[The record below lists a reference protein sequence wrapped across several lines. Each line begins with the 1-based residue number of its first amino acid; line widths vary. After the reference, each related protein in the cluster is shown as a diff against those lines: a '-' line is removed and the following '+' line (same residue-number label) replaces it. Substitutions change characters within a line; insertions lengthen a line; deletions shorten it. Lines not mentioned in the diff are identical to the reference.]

1 MRNLLL
7 VLLSIAVT
15 ACGTTSAL
23 KQGEEKVLNKDFSNY
38 NSVVVSDF
46 GDATKNQNMPEYA
59 GANFADRI
67 ISAIREKGTFE
78 KVTDNPQEI
87 SGNTLVV
94 SGDVTRYQEGNS
106 TLKFLIGFGAGG
118 TYFDANVSISDMN
131 TQSQLGVISVDK
143 NSWALGGAIAA
154 GQSVDH
160 FMNQAAKKIAD
171 ELSERKTNST
181 GAKNQPVKALS
192 DRAPSLSFN

>member
-1 MRNLLL
+1 M
-7 VLLSIAVT
+7 
-15 ACGTTSAL
+15 
-23 KQGEEKVLNKDFSNY
+23 LNKDFSNY

-131 TQSQLGVISVDK
+131 TQSQLGVINVDK

>member
-131 TQSQLGVISVDK
+131 TQSQLGVINVDK
-143 NSWALGGAIAA
+143 NSWALGGVIAA

>member
-1 MRNLLL
+1 
-7 VLLSIAVT
+7 
-15 ACGTTSAL
+15 
-23 KQGEEKVLNKDFSNY
+23 
-38 NSVVVSDF
+38 
-46 GDATKNQNMPEYA
+46 
-59 GANFADRI
+59 
-67 ISAIREKGTFE
+67 
-78 KVTDNPQEI
+78 
-87 SGNTLVV
+87 
-94 SGDVTRYQEGNS
+94 
-106 TLKFLIGFGAGG
+106 
-118 TYFDANVSISDMN
+118 MN
-131 TQSQLGVISVDK
+131 TQSQLGVINVDK

>member
-131 TQSQLGVISVDK
+131 TQSQLGVINVDK